1 MAEASNLSV
10 SIFRQNQIRLSK
22 FQKKVL
28 EDPNNMGCEAQK
40 KTAIYIYVD
49 EHLDLIGDGITITIV
64 TCRYI

>member
-40 KTAIYIYVD
+40 KTGYIYIYM
-49 EHLDLIGDGITITIV
+49 LMNMWI
-64 TCRYI
+64 

>member
-40 KTAIYIYVD
+40 KPAIYIYIYM
-49 EHLDLIGDGITITIV
+49 LMNIWI
-64 TCRYI
+64 